1 MSVLKRQMF
10 RGGGYAHRGTGI
22 TSGLTPV
29 GMHEGGELGHEHRK
43 TQEDFF
49 EENREMLSKYY
60 QEREPQSRL
69 AAASPALLALSS
81 ALLSGKSYQGGV
93 GGALDILGQ
102 GLEKTTPYF
111 DQMIQAR
118 RSEKNEQRKEQFN
131 LDMKALD
138 WARADK
144 AAEDKR

>member
-60 QEREPQSRL
+60 QPREPQSRL

-102 GLEKTTPYF
+102 GLENQRLTLIKWYKQ
-111 DQMIQAR
+111 DVLKKMNSAR
-118 RSEKNEQRKEQFN
+118 NSSI
-131 LDMKALD
+131 LP
-138 WARADK
+138 
-144 AAEDKR
+144 